1 MRRCVSARSHAP
13 VGFETGVTTRRLPRS
28 FALVRGPNRA
38 RARRSTRRVDVELTR
53 TSRTRI
59 QIPTLPSRSDVTPI
73 PTLLPL
79 DRARSQAT
87 SDHLNGSPDW
97 GVNVDMCDLVNSDF
111 YRHGKDTVKALK
123 LKVTKRAKPVKQML
137 ALVALE
143 MCMKNCGAQFH
154 AMVVHKELL
163 FECARLLRGGSC
175 DPDVR
180 AKVAVLVQ
188 EWGTQIARVPQ
199 YRQTFDD
206 LRSRG
211 VRFPAPDPAAGPHGA
226 DATPMY
232 HPRQTTAETIRAN
245 FDRMDPADAAAIR
258 AAVAE
263 AEAEV
268 EAEERAA
275 RVRRG
280 FAVGAGDGDARSPTS
295 ASRGRTIY
303 RDDGMPLNGFPGGA
317 PLPVGSPPRGYDA
330 LEDDDD
336 FVDRR
341 RGGARFGG
349 AAAADLLA
357 AQRASREEA
366 TAAARLRDARPPPM
380 DATSPEAVAKLK
392 SDLEVAR
399 NSAAVLRDM
408 LDGIDAVRDPGAVN
422 DEVVSQLAEQ
432 CAQMRPRVVALV
444 ESAEDEELLATALEL
459 NDELTYAAERR
470 DALRAAAET
479 DPETRAAIAASAAET
494 EARTTR
500 TQAATT
506 TDPVADLVDLLGDAA
521 VASPAA
527 AGAAASTGDPF
538 FAPSSPPTNPVPVPV
553 PTTAFGSPPT
563 NRPARM
569 SSGPSSAAKDV
580 PPLAPPPGS
589 ASRGVSSA
597 AVTLDDLLGGDAASS
612 PRPPPPPHGKA
623 VVDPFA
629 NPFADP
635 FAASGGAN
643 YPPTGGSLSPPS
655 ARDPFAAG
663 SASASA
669 VADPFAAP
677 PARSPVNPFAAPSPA
692 GAGYGSMPPA
702 PTPSSGTMSA
712 NPLFDPARAATT
724 PSRAP
729 VDPFA
734 ELTGSPAGSS
744 GAGMSSPSPSRGT
757 NPFAPR

>member
-1 MRRCVSARSHAP
+1 
-13 VGFETGVTTRRLPRS
+13 
-28 FALVRGPNRA
+28 
-38 RARRSTRRVDVELTR
+38 
-53 TSRTRI
+53 
-59 QIPTLPSRSDVTPI
+59 
-73 PTLLPL
+73 
-79 DRARSQAT
+79 
-87 SDHLNGSPDW
+87 
-97 GVNVDMCDLVNSDF
+97 MCDLVNSDF

-154 AMVVHKELL
+154 AMVVQKELL

-188 EWGTQIARVPQ
+188 EWGTQIARAPQ

-263 AEAEV
+263 PRRRWRRRSARVA
-268 EAEERAA
+268 AA
-275 RVRRG
+275 RVRRRCRRRRRPLANLRVPRAHYLSRRRYALER
-280 FAVGAGDGDARSPTS
+280 FPRWRA
-295 ASRGRTIY
+295 ASRR
-303 RDDGMPLNGFPGGA
+303 FA
-317 PLPVGSPPRGYDA
+317 SEGYDA
-330 LEDDDD
+330 LEDGDA
-336 FVDRR
+336 FLTAPL
-341 RGGARFGG
+341 GGARFGG

-521 VASPAA
+521 VASPAG
-527 AGAAASTGDPF
+527 AGAPPRPATR
-538 FAPSSPPTNPVPVPV
+538 SSPRRPPTNPVPVPV

-597 AVTLDDLLGGDAASS
+597 AVTLDGLLGGDAASS

-643 YPPTGGSLSPPS
+643 YPPAGGSLSPPS

-677 PARSPVNPFAAPSPA
+677 PARSPLNPFAAPSPA